1 MTLADPASP
10 ARPYH
15 HGDLRAALLAAAEAE
30 LATKGIEQFS
40 LRAVAKRAG
49 VSHAAPAHH
58 FGDADGL
65 LTALAAEGFT
75 RFLATQRAHEAAAP
89 PGQPDRL
96 VAAGLG
102 YIAFAT
108 AHPALFRL
116 MFASQR
122 PDFAAPAL
130 QQAAR
135 AAYQHLLDNIAE
147 IRAIPDPREDPA
159 ALTDATAA
167 WAIVHG
173 LADLLQTGRAA
184 FLLSLPETERTATLA
199 AIIRRS
205 LPPVTAP

>member
-1 MTLADPASP
+1 MCRTVRRIGPP
-10 ARPYH
+10 
-15 HGDLRAALLAAAEAE
+15 
-30 LATKGIEQFS
+30 S
-40 LRAVAKRAG
+40 LPVCTWKV
-49 VSHAAPAHH
+49 VS
-58 FGDADGL
+58 F
-65 LTALAAEGFT
+65 
-75 RFLATQRAHEAAAP
+75 QRAREAAAP
-89 PGQPDRL
+89 PGQPDRFI
-96 VAAGLG
+96 AAGLG

-116 MFASQR
+116 MFASAR
-122 PDFAAPAL
+122 PDFTAPAL
-130 QQAAR
+130 KEAAR

-199 AIIRRS
+199 AIIRRC
-205 LPPVTAP
+205 LPG